1 MKRFLFL
8 LVSAAALITSCTS
21 TKNTTRGVVFDPE
34 YRYTNAQEIRI
45 TSIMFTDME
54 TIVDIEV
61 NYTPGKWIRFN
72 KSTYLIDEN
81 GERYAIQDVQGCNL
95 GEKFIMPPSGRA
107 LFSVYFPPIL
117 GDVKILNYV
126 EMDVA
131 RGWNV
136 RGIQVDRLAQP
147 QQN

>member
-1 MKRFLFL
+1 MKRFLLL

-21 TKNTTRGVVFDPE
+21 TSTTRGVVFDPE
-34 YRYTNAQEIRI
+34 YRYSNAQEIKI
-45 TSIMFTDME
+45 TSIMFTDEE
-54 TIVDIEV
+54 TIVDMEI

-72 KSTYLIDEN
+72 RSTYLIADN

-107 LFSVYFPPIL
+107 LFSVYFPPIE
-117 GDVKILNYV
+117 GSVKVLNYV
-126 EMDVA
+126 EMDVT

-136 RGIQVDRLAQP
+136 RGIQVDQLK
-147 QQN
+147 QQ

>member
-1 MKRFLFL
+1 MKRFLLL

-21 TKNTTRGVVFDPE
+21 TSTTRGVVFDPE
-34 YRYTNAQEIRI
+34 YRYSNAQEIKI
-45 TSIMFTDME
+45 TSIMFTDEE
-54 TIVDIEV
+54 TIVDMEI

-72 KSTYLIDEN
+72 KSTYLIADN

-107 LFSVYFPPIL
+107 LFSVYFPPIE
-117 GDVKILNYV
+117 GSVKVLNYV
-126 EMDVA
+126 EMDVT

-136 RGIQVDRLAQP
+136 RGIQVDQLK
-147 QQN
+147 QQ

>member
-1 MKRFLFL
+1 MKRFLLL

-21 TKNTTRGVVFDPE
+21 TSTTRGVVFDPE
-34 YRYTNAQEIRI
+34 YRYSNAQEIKI
-45 TSIMFTDME
+45 TSIMFTDEE
-54 TIVDIEV
+54 TIVDMEI

-72 KSTYLIDEN
+72 KSTYLIADN

-107 LFSVYFPPIL
+107 LFSVYFPPIE
-117 GDVKILNYV
+117 GSVKVLNYV

-136 RGIQVDRLAQP
+136 RGIQVDQLKQ
-147 QQN
+147 

>member
-1 MKRFLFL
+1 MKRFLLL

-21 TKNTTRGVVFDPE
+21 TSTTRGVVFDPE
-34 YRYTNAQEIRI
+34 YRYSNAQEIKI
-45 TSIMFTDME
+45 TSIMFTDEE
-54 TIVDIEV
+54 TIVDMEI

-72 KSTYLIDEN
+72 KSTYLIADN

-107 LFSVYFPPIL
+107 LFSVYFPPIE
-117 GDVKILNYV
+117 GSVKVLNYV

-136 RGIQVDRLAQP
+136 RGIQVDQLK
-147 QQN
+147 QQ

>member
-1 MKRFLFL
+1 MKRLLFL

-21 TKNTTRGVVFDPE
+21 TTRGVVFEPE

-45 TSIMFTDME
+45 TSIMFTDSE
-54 TIVDIEV
+54 TIIDMEI

-72 KSTYLIDEN
+72 DSTYLIADN
-81 GERYAIQDVQGCNL
+81 GEKYLIQDVQGCNI

-107 LFSVYFPPIL
+107 LFSVYFPPIE
-117 GDVKILNYV
+117 GKISTLNYI
-126 EMDVA
+126 EMDVD

-136 RGIQVDRLAQP
+136 RGIQVDGAKKQ
-147 QQN
+147 

>member
-8 LVSAAALITSCTS
+8 LVSAATLITSCTS
-21 TKNTTRGVVFDPE
+21 TTTTRGVIFDPE

-54 TIVDIEV
+54 TIVDMEI

-72 KSTYLIDEN
+72 PSTYLITDT
-81 GERYAIQDVQGCNL
+81 GERYAIQDVQGCNM
-95 GEKFIMPPSGRA
+95 GEKFVMPSSGRA
-107 LFSVYFPPIL
+107 LFSVYFPPIV
-117 GDVKILNYV
+117 GEVKILNYV

-147 QQN
+147 QK

>member
-1 MKRFLFL
+1 MKRFLL
-8 LVSAAALITSCTS
+8 HLVSAAALITSCTS
-21 TKNTTRGVVFDPE
+21 TSTTRGVVFDPE
-34 YRYTNAQEIRI
+34 YRYSNAQEIKI
-45 TSIMFTDME
+45 TSIMFTDEE
-54 TIVDIEV
+54 TIVDMEI

-72 KSTYLIDEN
+72 KSTYLIADN

-107 LFSVYFPPIL
+107 LFSVYFPPIE
-117 GDVKILNYV
+117 GSVKVLNYV

-136 RGIQVDRLAQP
+136 RGIQVDQLK
-147 QQN
+147 QQ